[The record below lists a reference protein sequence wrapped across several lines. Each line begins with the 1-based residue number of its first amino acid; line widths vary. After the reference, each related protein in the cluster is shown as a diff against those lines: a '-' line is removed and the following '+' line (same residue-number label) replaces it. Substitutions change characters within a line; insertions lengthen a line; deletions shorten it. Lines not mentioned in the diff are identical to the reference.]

1 MRILFLV
8 LVLAGLAGGCSHKL
22 AESSSRTSKDSVFIR
37 EREYYRDTVIII
49 KGDTARLKIPARD
62 GRATASDGR
71 ATVNVQIAHDTVY
84 ATASCDEAELKL
96 QLKNKEVEIYKHVY
110 DSLLTAQTF
119 LKFKVPDSVKWLAI
133 FGALCLVLMLIYI
146 IYLIK
151 K

>member
-1 MRILFLV
+1 MRIYFLV
-8 LVLAGLAGGCSHKL
+8 LMIGLLAGGCNQKL
-22 AESSSRTSKDSVFIR
+22 AESSSRTSKDSVYIH

-49 KGDTARLKIPARD
+49 KADSARLKIPAKD

-71 ATVNVQIAHDTVY
+71 ATVHVQIAHDTVY

-96 QLKNKEVEIYKHVY
+96 QLKNKEVEIYKYVY

-119 LKFKVPDSVKWLAI
+119 LKFKIPDSVKWLSI